1 MQLLFDFFPLIIF
14 FIAYKFAGIFVAT
27 GVLIAAVLVQV
38 GVQWFR
44 HRKVSSMMLV
54 SAVLV
59 LIFGGL
65 TLWIHDEAFIK
76 WKVTVVNWLLAA
88 GFLISQF
95 VGERPIV
102 QRMMDANITLERPLW
117 LRLNG
122 MWIAFFFVLGAI
134 NLFVMFNFST
144 DAWAKFKVFGVIG
157 LTLVFALLQGMW
169 LASKMPE
176 DARKAG

>member
-38 GVQWFR
+38 SVQWIR
-44 HRKVSSMMLV
+44 HRKVSSMMLI

-88 GFLISQF
+88 GFFASQF
-95 VGERPIV
+95 IGERPIV

-117 LRLNG
+117 LRLNS
-122 MWIAFFFVLGAI
+122 MWV
-134 NLFVMFNFST
+134 
-144 DAWAKFKVFGVIG
+144 VF
-157 LTLVFALLQGMW
+157 LMKSSRPDW
-169 LASKMPE
+169 P
-176 DARKAG
+176 